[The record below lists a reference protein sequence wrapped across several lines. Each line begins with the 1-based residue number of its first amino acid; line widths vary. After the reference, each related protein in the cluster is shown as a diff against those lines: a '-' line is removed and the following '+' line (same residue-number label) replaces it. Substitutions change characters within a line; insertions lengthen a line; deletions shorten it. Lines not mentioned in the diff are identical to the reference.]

1 MGNNMTEENIISHRL
16 YKYHMVEEK
25 LTGKMV
31 KKL

>member
-1 MGNNMTEENIISHRL
+1 MSEEKIVTHRL